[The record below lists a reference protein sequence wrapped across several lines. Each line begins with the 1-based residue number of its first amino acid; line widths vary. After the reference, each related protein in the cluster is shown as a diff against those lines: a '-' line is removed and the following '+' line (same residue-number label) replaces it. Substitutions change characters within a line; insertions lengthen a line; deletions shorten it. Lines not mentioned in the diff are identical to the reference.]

1 MFCSF
6 YTFLGWEI
14 VYYLCVLYDIVII
27 ELTEKRVNYIEIL
40 TLSNMSPKNADDVLS
55 LRMHTS

>member
-40 TLSNMSPKNADDVLS
+40 TLSNMSPKNA
-55 LRMHTS
+55 